1 VDEVSSVAGSAQRR
15 FLSFLCGVRGKSE
28 AAQLGNREIKLYPD
42 PESRAVAIYT

>member
-1 VDEVSSVAGSAQRR
+1 MDEVSNVAGSAQRR
-15 FLSFLCGVRGKSE
+15 FLCGVRGKSE